1 MKSLINE
8 LNYLTELY
16 DKGIQKVT
24 DEDWDEMYFALKRK
38 KKKLVLFILI
48 LLFKKFI
55 MKIFLN

>member
-24 DEDWDEMYFALKRK
+24 DEDWDEMYFALKKK

-48 LLFKKFI
+48 LLIKKFI